1 MHAVVAPQV
10 EEDEEALA
18 ALATDDEGEQEDD
31 QLDGDD
37 EHEGSRGV
45 TDGQG
50 APLDDEDGPLTF
62 KALRARLRQAGQ
74 VGREDV
80 ARTRA
85 DMQQLL
91 EEYYKLDY
99 EDHVGGV
106 YTRFRYGGVEVVVEV
121 HGYD

>member
-1 MHAVVAPQV
+1 MCVATLQV

-18 ALATDDEGEQEDD
+18 ALATDDEQEADNGHD
-31 QLDGDD
+31 ADKAVQGSSDGAG
-37 EHEGSRGV
+37 GSWA
-45 TDGQG
+45 
-50 APLDDEDGPLTF
+50 APDDEDGPLTF
-62 KALRARLRQAGQ
+62 KALRARLREAGQ

-85 DMQQLL
+85 EMQQLL

-106 YTRFRYGGVEVVVEV
+106 YTRFRY
-121 HGYD
+121 DALRWC